1 MTPTLANL
9 STITIIMSI
18 PTMLSALFF
27 FAVAIAGFAGV
38 YFALSTRADAFDAAD
53 RQNKNTW
60 ALILGGSAL
69 VCLLHLPFIMWFGAV
84 AIGVYW
90 LDVKPQLDNILRGN
104 YGY

>member
-9 STITIIMSI
+9 STVTIIMSI

-69 VCLLHLPFIMWFGAV
+69 VACSPAV
-84 AIGVYW
+84 HHV
-90 LDVKPQLDNILRGN
+90 VRRG
-104 YGY
+104 GDRRVLAGREAPAG